1 MCKDNLGFVMDD
13 MDLYQKWSLS
23 ESVLYKDFMKQ
34 QFLLRFE
41 ALKSNCEQ
49 DLYTRRSVAEDMLQ
63 TLRSNY
69 KDQWDTVEEEL
80 ELCVVLAARP
90 FSNEQWN
97 YLLADR
103 DRRCQLFCVWFK
115 VHPNFKW
122 CLAWFDQH
130 HIWDNMDARH
140 YLFGAGAIVQ
150 SAKIIEEVVHDE
162 ARRILRDWHECLL
175 VYNMP
180 EVISF
185 LELYFLDIAVL
196 ALGIAPSPER
206 KFVEVPQSVSKD
218 LAQKLLKGMGKCT
231 RKMQSS
237 LPARTALQLR
247 LVRGAVVSAPV
258 QRP

>member
-1 MCKDNLGFVMDD
+1 MDD

-23 ESVLYKDFMKQ
+23 ESVLYTDFMKQ

-49 DLYTRRSVAEDMLQ
+49 DLDTRCSVAEDMLQ
-63 TLRSNY
+63 TLRAHY
-69 KDQWDTVEEEL
+69 KDQWDNVEEEL

-103 DRRCQLFCVWFK
+103 DRRCQLFGVWFK
-115 VHPNFKW
+115 LDPNIKW

-130 HIWDNMDARH
+130 HIWDKMDARH
-140 YLFGAGAIVQ
+140 YLFGACAIVQ
-150 SAKIIEEVVHDE
+150 SPRIIEQVVHDE

-175 VYNMP
+175 VYKLP

-206 KFVEVPQSVSKD
+206 KFVEVPQSVSRD

-231 RKMQSS
+231 RNMQSS
-237 LPARTALQLR
+237 LPTRTALQLR
-247 LVRGAVVSAPV
+247 LVRDAVVSAPV
-258 QRP
+258 QMP